1 MQVIFSD
8 RREAGRKIASRLRI
22 HAGRPEVIVLGLPRG
37 GVVVAEEIARE
48 LHAPLDVLIVRKLG
62 LPGDEELAFGAIGGR
77 GVRVLNRAI
86 VDDFEVP
93 TSVIERVA
101 AKEQREL
108 ARREAVY
115 REGRPPLEL
124 RGRTVILVD
133 DGVATGS
140 SMRAAIAIARADRPA
155 RLVVAVPVVARE
167 AYFELRS
174 KVDELVALHIPKE
187 FSAVGA
193 FYGDFRQ
200 VTDDEVCAAL
210 AHAVA

>member
-1 MQVIFSD
+1 MPVKFAD
-8 RREAGRKIASRLRI
+8 RHEAGKRMAPRLRLL
-22 HAGRPEVIVLGLPRG
+22 AGRPEVIVVGLPRG
-37 GVVVAEEIARE
+37 GVLVGEEVARE
-48 LHAPLDVLIVRKLG
+48 LHAPLDVLVVRKLG

-77 GVRVLNRAI
+77 GVRVLNRAV

-93 TSVIERVA
+93 ASIIDRVA

-115 REGRPPLEL
+115 REGRRPLEL

-140 SMRAAIAIARADRPA
+140 SMRAAIAIAREARPG
-155 RLVVAVPVVARE
+155 RLVVAVPVIARE
-167 AYFELRS
+167 AYFELRG

-193 FYGDFRQ
+193 FYADFRP
-200 VTDDEVCAAL
+200 VTDEEVCEAL